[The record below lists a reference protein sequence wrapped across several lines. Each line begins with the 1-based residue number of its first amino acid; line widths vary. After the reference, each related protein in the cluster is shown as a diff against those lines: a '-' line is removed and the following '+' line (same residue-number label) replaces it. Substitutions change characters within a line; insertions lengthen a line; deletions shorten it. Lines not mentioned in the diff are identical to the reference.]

1 MIMMNKSTLIA
12 SLVISFVFNCTLA
25 NAQKKSNGKSK
36 SKTDVPKGFT
46 VSPNNLVYKLVRT
59 TKSARSA
66 QISDVLS
73 FRAQYFIKKNNQDS
87 LLFDSKVNPGGM
99 VTLQLSAPSYK
110 GDLMEGLAMMH
121 QGDSATF
128 FVPADSF
135 FLKTVQ
141 LDHLPPFIST
151 GEKMRFEIGMVEIN
165 TVEEMQKK
173 QAVLDSIAQIEMKTQ
188 NEKEMQVL
196 LAKMAEKGETQ
207 TPEPSGLIIIQRQK
221 GNGVKPLAGQKVS
234 VHYTGTLLDGT
245 VFDSSVQRNEPI
257 SFTLGEGQVIK
268 GWDEGIAAIEVGGK
282 ATLMIPSW
290 LAYGARAMG
299 PIPANASLIFEVE
312 LVKID

>member
-1 MIMMNKSTLIA
+1 MINKSTFIA
-12 SLVISFVFNCTLA
+12 SLVIGSMLCCSVS
-25 NAQKKSNGKSK
+25 NAQSK
-36 SKTDVPKGFT
+36 SKGKVDAPKGFK
-46 VSPNNLVYKLVRT
+46 VSPNNLIYKLVRT
-59 TKSARSA
+59 SKSLRSA
-66 QISDVLS
+66 QLSEVLT

-99 VTLQLSAPSYK
+99 VTLQLAAPTYK

-128 FVPADSF
+128 LVPADSF
-135 FLKTVQ
+135 FIKTVQ
-141 LDHLPPFIST
+141 LDHLPPFIQA

-165 TVEEMQKK
+165 TMEEMQKK
-173 QAVLDSIAQIEMKTQ
+173 QAVLDSISQIEMKTQ

-196 LAKMAEKGETQ
+196 LAKMAEKGENQ
-207 TPEPSGLIIIQRQK
+207 TPEQSGLIIIQRQK
-221 GNGVKPLAGQKVS
+221 GNGVKPVAGQKVS

-257 SFTLGEGQVIK
+257 AFTLGEGQVIK

-312 LVKID
+312 LIQID

>member
-1 MIMMNKSTLIA
+1 MKMLNKSTFIT
-12 SLVISFVFNCTLA
+12 SLMIGSVISF
-25 NAQKKSNGKSK
+25 NAAHAQSKTKGKS
-36 SKTDVPKGFT
+36 DVPKGFT
-46 VSPNNLVYKLVRT
+46 ASPNNLVYKLVRT
-59 TKSARSA
+59 TKSARTA
-66 QISDVLS
+66 QMSDVLS
-73 FRAQYFIKKNNQDS
+73 FRAQYFITKNNQDS
-87 LLFDSKVNPGGM
+87 LLFDSKVNPGGL

-135 FLKTVQ
+135 FIKTVQ
-141 LDHLPPFIST
+141 LEQLPPFIQS
-151 GEKMRFEIGMVEIN
+151 GDKMRFEIGMVEIN

-196 LAKMAEKGETQ
+196 LAKMAEKGDNQ

-257 SFTLGEGQVIK
+257 AFTLGEGQVIK

-299 PIPANASLIFEVE
+299 PIPANSSLMFEVE

>member
-1 MIMMNKSTLIA
+1 MLNKSTLIA
-12 SLVISFVFNCTLA
+12 SLVIGSVLSGTVTY
-25 NAQKKSNGKSK
+25 AQSK
-36 SKTDVPKGFT
+36 SKGKSDIPKGFT
-46 VSPNNLVYKLVRT
+46 ASPNNLVYKLVRT
-59 TKSARSA
+59 TKSARPV
-66 QISDVLS
+66 QMSDVLS
-73 FRAQYFIKKNNQDS
+73 FRAQYFITKSNQDS
-87 LLFDSKVNPGGM
+87 LLFDSKVNPGGV
-99 VTLQLSAPSYK
+99 VTLQLSAPTYK

-128 FVPADSF
+128 LVPADSF
-135 FLKTVQ
+135 FIKTVQ
-141 LDHLPPFIST
+141 LDHLPPFIQS
-151 GEKMRFEIGMVEIN
+151 GEKIRFEIGLVEIN
-165 TVEEMQKK
+165 TLEEMQKK
-173 QAVLDSIAQIEMKTQ
+173 QAVLDSISQIEMKTQ

-196 LAKMAEKGETQ
+196 LAKMAEKGDNQ
-207 TPEPSGLIIIQRQK
+207 TPEQSGLIIIQRQK
-221 GNGVKPLAGQKVS
+221 GNGVKPVAGQKVS

-257 SFTLGEGQVIK
+257 AFTLGEGQVIK

-299 PIPANASLIFEVE
+299 PIPANSSLMFEVE

>member
-1 MIMMNKSTLIA
+1 MKMLNKSTFIA
-12 SLVISFVFNCTLA
+12 SLVIGSVLSSTA
-25 NAQKKSNGKSK
+25 AHAQSKSK
-36 SKTDVPKGFT
+36 SKSDVPKGYT
-46 VSPNNLVYKLVRT
+46 ESPNNLVYKLVRT
-59 TKSARSA
+59 SKNARTA
-66 QISDVLS
+66 QMSDVLS
-73 FRAQYFIKKNNQDS
+73 FRAQYFITKNNQDS

-121 QGDSATF
+121 PGDSATF

-135 FLKTVQ
+135 FIKTVQ
-141 LDHLPPFIST
+141 LEQLPPFIQA
-151 GEKMRFEIGMVEIN
+151 GEKIRFEIGMVEIN

-196 LAKMAEKGETQ
+196 LAKMAEKGDNQ

-221 GNGVKPLAGQKVS
+221 GNGVKPVAGQKVS

-245 VFDSSVQRNEPI
+245 VFDSSIQRNEPI

-290 LAYGARAMG
+290 IAYGARAMG
-299 PIPANASLIFEVE
+299 PIPANSSLIFEVE

>member
-1 MIMMNKSTLIA
+1 MLNKSTFLA
-12 SLVISFVFNCTLA
+12 SLIIGSVLSCSVA
-25 NAQKKSNGKSK
+25 NAQSK
-36 SKTDVPKGFT
+36 SKGKAAAPKGFK

-59 TKSARSA
+59 SKSSRSS
-66 QISDVLS
+66 QMSDVLS
-73 FRAQYFIKKNNQDS
+73 FRAQYFIAKNNQDS

-99 VTLQLSAPSYK
+99 VTLQLSAPTYK

-128 FVPADSF
+128 LVPADSF

-141 LDHLPPFIST
+141 LEQLPPFIQA
-151 GEKMRFEIGMVEIN
+151 GEKIRFEIGMVEIN
-165 TVEEMQKK
+165 TMEEMQKK
-173 QAVLDSIAQIEMKTQ
+173 QAVLDSISQIEMKTQ

-196 LAKMAEKGETQ
+196 LAKMAEKGESQ

-257 SFTLGEGQVIK
+257 AFTLGEGQVIK

-299 PIPANASLIFEVE
+299 PIPANSSLIFEVE
-312 LVKID
+312 LVQID

>member
-1 MIMMNKSTLIA
+1 MLNKSTFIV
-12 SLVISFVFNCTLA
+12 SLVIGWVLSCTSA
-25 NAQKKSNGKSK
+25 NGQSK
-36 SKTDVPKGFT
+36 SKGKSDVPKGFT
-46 VSPNNLVYKLVRT
+46 MSPNNLVYKLIRT

-66 QISDVLS
+66 QMSDVLS
-73 FRAQYFIKKNNQDS
+73 FRAQYFITKNNQDS

-99 VTLQLSAPSYK
+99 VTLQLAAPTYK

-128 FVPADSF
+128 LVPADSF
-135 FLKTVQ
+135 FLRTVQ
-141 LDHLPPFIST
+141 LEQLPPFIQS
-151 GEKMRFEIGMVEIN
+151 GEKIRFEIGMVEIN

-196 LAKMAEKGETQ
+196 LAKMAEKGDNQ
-207 TPEPSGLIIIQRQK
+207 TPEPSGLIIIHRQK
-221 GNGVKPLAGQKVS
+221 GNGVKPVAGQKVS

-257 SFTLGEGQVIK
+257 AFTLGEGQVIK

-299 PIPANASLIFEVE
+299 PIPANSSLMFEVE

>member
-1 MIMMNKSTLIA
+1 MKLFNKSTIIA
-12 SLVISFVFNCTLA
+12 GLVIGSVFSCSLA
-25 NAQKKSNGKSK
+25 NAQGKSK
-36 SKTDVPKGFT
+36 SKSDIPKGFK

-59 TKSARSA
+59 TKSTRTA
-66 QISDVLS
+66 QMSEVLS

-99 VTLQLSAPSYK
+99 VTLQLTAPIYK

-141 LDHLPPFIST
+141 LDHLPPFISV

-165 TVEEMQKK
+165 TIEEMQKK

-188 NEKEMQVL
+188 NEKETQVL
-196 LAKMAEKGETQ
+196 LAKMAEKGDNQ

-257 SFTLGEGQVIK
+257 AFTLGQGQVIK

-299 PIPANASLIFEVE
+299 PIPANSSLIFEVE